1 MRPMSRSRENRC
13 VAAAGRPFYSSERSL
28 AMLIFCIVV
37 LVILLVTVAPVMIA
51 ARIVGARR
59 TGFWASLLA
68 LIVSYLIIGVAAHI
82 FRNLGLL
89 AFFVAPLGFMLI
101 LDTTYLRG
109 LLMVILQYVIIG
121 VIFVVLMFTALGSV
135 VHFKDIMRHVPIDTG
150 PVQSV

>member
-1 MRPMSRSRENRC
+1 
-13 VAAAGRPFYSSERSL
+13 
-28 AMLIFCIVV
+28 MLTFCIVV
-37 LVILLVTVAPVMIA
+37 LVVLLLTVVPVMIA

-68 LIVSYLIIGVAAHI
+68 MIVSYLIIGVAAHI
-82 FRNLGLL
+82 FRNIGLL

-109 LLMVILQYVIIG
+109 LLLVILQWLITGLIAVI
-121 VIFVVLMFTALGSV
+121 LMFTAVGSM
-135 VHFKDIMRHVPIDTG
+135 VHFKDMMRHVPIDTG

>member
-1 MRPMSRSRENRC
+1 
-13 VAAAGRPFYSSERSL
+13 
-28 AMLIFCIVV
+28 MLTFCIVV
-37 LVILLVTVAPVMIA
+37 LVVLLLTVVPVMIA

-82 FRNLGLL
+82 FRNIGLL

-109 LLMVILQYVIIG
+109 LLLVILQGLITGLIAVI
-121 VIFVVLMFTALGSV
+121 LMFTALGSAL
-135 VHFKDIMRHVPIDTG
+135 HINDMMRHVPIDTG

>member
-1 MRPMSRSRENRC
+1 
-13 VAAAGRPFYSSERSL
+13 
-28 AMLIFCIVV
+28 MLMFCIVV
-37 LVILLVTVAPVMIA
+37 LVILLLTVAPVMIA

-68 LIVSYLIIGVAAHI
+68 LIVSGLIVGVAAHI

-109 LLMVILQYVIIG
+109 LLMVILQYLIIG
-121 VIFVVLMFTALGSV
+121 VVAVILMFTALGSA
-135 VHFKDIMRHVPIDTG
+135 VHFNDMLRHVPIDTG

>member
-1 MRPMSRSRENRC
+1 
-13 VAAAGRPFYSSERSL
+13 
-28 AMLIFCIVV
+28 MLTFCIVV
-37 LVILLVTVAPVMIA
+37 LVILLLTVVPVMIA

-109 LLMVILQYVIIG
+109 LLMVILQGLIAVVIG
-121 VIFVVLMFTALGSV
+121 MVLAFTALGSM
-135 VHFKDIMRHVPIDTG
+135 VHFKDVMRHMPIDTA
-150 PVQSV
+150 PAQSV